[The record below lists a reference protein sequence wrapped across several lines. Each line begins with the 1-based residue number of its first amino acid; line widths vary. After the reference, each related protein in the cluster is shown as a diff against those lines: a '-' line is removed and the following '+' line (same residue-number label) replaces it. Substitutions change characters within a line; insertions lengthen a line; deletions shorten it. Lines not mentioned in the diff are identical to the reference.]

1 MSAGLLAF
9 LQIVP
14 WSEVVSNAPK
24 VVEGAKKLWNTV
36 AKKSSPPEISD
47 SSMQSATSS
56 GPQAIA
62 LIEARTIALE
72 DAVANLQSQMRES
85 SELIKALAD
94 QNAQLIQRIESNR
107 VRTLWLSATTAVV
120 AMVAVLGLLLT
131 FSRHGA

>member
-1 MSAGLLAF
+1 MSGGWLALLKN
-9 LQIVP
+9 VP
-14 WSEVVSNAPK
+14 WSEVISNAPK
-24 VVEGAKKLWNTV
+24 VVDGAKKLWNTV
-36 AKKSSPPEISD
+36 AKRPSPPEISD
-47 SSMQSATSS
+47 SNVQSATSP

-62 LIEARTIALE
+62 LIEARTLALE
-72 DAVANLQSQMRES
+72 DAVANLQGQMRES